1 MKKLDDGEI
10 AEKLKDLAGWSV
22 VNAKL
27 HREYKFSD
35 FERALG
41 FMLAAAPGIAK
52 MDHHPEWAN
61 VYNRVSVDLTTHS
74 AGGITEKDFALARL
88 LEDLAK
94 RLA

>member
-1 MKKLDDGEI
+1 MTKLDSVAITGLLGTI
-10 AEKLKDLAGWSV
+10 PGWSV
-22 VNAKL
+22 SNAKL

-52 MDHHPEWAN
+52 RDHHPEWSN
-61 VYNRVSVDLTTHS
+61 VYNRVIVDLTTHS
-74 AGGITEKDFALARL
+74 AGGITEKDFALAQF
-88 LEDLAK
+88 LEDLAQ